1 VRIVQLLR
9 GENNPKDFNQDFVCI
24 SSVCNLGRD
33 TQKVEAKSNNKK
45 IFEWYF
51 FASHINPYNKQQ

>member
-1 VRIVQLLR
+1 VSIVQLLR

-24 SSVCNLGRD
+24 SSVCNLERD

-45 IFEWYF
+45 IFE
-51 FASHINPYNKQQ
+51 